1 MINYLYE
8 HIEDDIDVSELEYE
22 ISAKRAKKGLL
33 KTCYKGISRY

>member
-22 ISAKRAKKGLL
+22 ISSATRAKELL

>member
-1 MINYLYE
+1 MINNLYE

-22 ISAKRAKKGLL
+22 ISATRAKELL